1 MRISYGRIFKKM
13 FKKQHKKVQE
23 KFSERLEFFIEN
35 PQHPLLNL
43 HSLSG
48 EWFGCKSINITGGI
62 RAVFE
67 EVEDDLVEF
76 TAIGSHSDL
85 YS

>member
-1 MRISYGRIFKKM
+1 
-13 FKKQHKKVQE
+13 
-23 KFSERLEFFIEN
+23 
-35 PQHPLLNL
+35 L

-48 EWFGCKSINITGGI
+48 EWFGCKSINITGDI
-62 RAVFE
+62 KAVFE